1 MSELE
6 KYAVIVLVATLFAVL
21 ALWLGDDCDC

>member
-6 KYAVIVLVATLFAVL
+6 KYAVILLVATLFAVL
-21 ALWLGDDCDC
+21 ALWLYDDVD

>member
-6 KYAVIVLVATLFAVL
+6 KYAVILLVATLFAVL
-21 ALWLGDDCDC
+21 ALWLYDGVD